1 MRIIFWVIG
10 VCIVNGWLLYRRHL
24 KQRKEKLKMSLLE
37 FQTNIAAA
45 LCEVTA
51 VTRKRGRPST
61 ETVNSPT
68 ELPKNKKANCT
79 PTPVADIRLDGY
91 HHWPEM
97 VDIKGYKRTVQ
108 SLQANYIYEM

>member
-45 LCEVTA
+45 LCEVTM
-51 VTRKRGRPST
+51 TRKRGRPS
-61 ETVNSPT
+61 ETQ
-68 ELPKNKKANCT
+68 K
-79 PTPVADIRLDGY
+79 
-91 HHWPEM
+91 
-97 VDIKGYKRTVQ
+97 Q
-108 SLQANYIYEM
+108 